1 MDFQQYL
8 IIIIAVFM
16 VGGIIRIILGP
27 TIWDRMLGMN
37 LISSKIIMA
46 IVVFALILDKSY
58 LLDIAI
64 AYTLIGFIGMVLIAR
79 FIERRGNL

>member
-16 VGGIIRIILGP
+16 VGGIIRTILGP

-64 AYTLIGFIGMVLIAR
+64 AYTLIGFIGMVLLAR
-79 FIERRGNL
+79 FIERRGDL

>member
-79 FIERRGNL
+79 FIERRGDL

>member
-16 VGGIIRIILGP
+16 VGGIIRTILGP